1 MSSSVAREAAD
12 VRRVEAPPD
21 GAHRMHLETFGDPRL
36 VSDKALEARSQRG
49 GQGIRKRRE
58 QHAALRMCAR
68 QMHRP
73 VERHDG
79 LAGAGRA
86 RDTRRTAVLPFD
98 ELPLGRVQE
107 DRPLLPGVVQRP
119 LQRLHVRHH
128 PEATLGVR
136 MRERIGARHGRRR
149 AVRRT
154 AGRKLQQCLGGL
166 ARQMIGEVEQRVLR
180 RGPHVVQPLN
190 GHAVAEQIVV
200 RRVGE
205 DRGLRRRRSGS
216 RGPVGGRG
224 DVHLHI
230 PRHPNL
236 AYRLA
241 DLDELRS
248 ARRRMPFQPPSFGPL
263 VRRVVMIDVAEQE
276 AGSGPVDD
284 QPDVA
289 TDPNGPEVL
298 VLRPVDLVQLQAG
311 MRRVHLQVERRCLHR
326 LLLVAGQLGKAVG
339 EGVGDAELHQV
350 SISTGTPIWFATS
363 VRRSTSTSGAL
374 MLTTSAYRAVWSYL
388 SRAWRVFHQPTTG

>member
-1 MSSSVAREAAD
+1 
-12 VRRVEAPPD
+12 
-21 GAHRMHLETFGDPRL
+21 MHLETLGDLRL
-36 VSDKALEARSQRG
+36 VPDEASETRSQRG
-49 GQGIRKRRE
+49 GQRIGE
-58 QHAALRMCAR
+58 GGQQHAALWMCAR

-73 VERHDG
+73 VKRHDG

-86 RDTRRTAVLPFD
+86 RDTRRTGVLAFD

-128 PEATLGVR
+128 PEAALRVR

-149 AVRRT
+149 AVRGT

-166 ARQMIGEVEQRVLR
+166 ARQVVGEVEQRVLR
-180 RGPHVVQPLN
+180 RGPHVVQPLD
-190 GHAVAEQIVV
+190 GHAVAQQIVV

-205 DRGLRRRRSGS
+205 ERRPRRRRSAS
-216 RGPVGGRG
+216 RGPFGGRG

-236 AYRLA
+236 ANRLA

-248 ARRRMPFQPPSFGPL
+248 ARRRMPFQSPSFGPL
-263 VRRVVMIDVAEQE
+263 VRRVVMIDVAEQD

-289 TDPNGPEVL
+289 TDPHGPEVL
-298 VLRPVDLVQLQAG
+298 VLRPVDLVQLQAR
-311 MRRVHLQVERRCLHR
+311 MRRVHLQVERRGLDR
-326 LLLVAGQLGKAVG
+326 LLLVAGQLREAIG
-339 EGVGDAELHQV
+339 EGVGDSELHQV

-388 SRAWRVFHQPTTG
+388 SRAWRVFHQPTAG